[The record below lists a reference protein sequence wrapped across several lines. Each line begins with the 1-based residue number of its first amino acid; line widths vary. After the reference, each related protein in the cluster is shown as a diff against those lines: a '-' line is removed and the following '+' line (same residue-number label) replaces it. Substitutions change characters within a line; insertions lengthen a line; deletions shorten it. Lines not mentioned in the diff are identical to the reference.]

1 MHNTFDELIEEFHK
15 TKFPPDWRSGQ
26 SAFNF
31 VYEYLPTIANQI
43 RGTVNDP
50 FYQASRLTGFWK
62 EVKRLYNEQNS

>member
-1 MHNTFDELIEEFHK
+1 MHNTFDELVEEFHK

-43 RGTVNDP
+43 RNTQNDP
-50 FYQASRLTGFWK
+50 FYESYRLNDFWI
-62 EVKRLYNEQNS
+62 EVKRLYDEQHS